1 MKSSVFVSIR
11 RGIFSLFIGLA
22 SSLAVMSTF
31 FNASSYSSIDRFLLI
46 AVPALALAVCIHAML
61 PRLEALFRHAALA
74 VKIMFLV
81 LTTFAA
87 LVILLPIFDITDF
100 DFYPAF
106 ISLSFAILAMIL
118 PTATSV
124 QKSMEDGVHFRL
136 VGRWLFSTI
145 LTFLFIG
152 FLDDFYTT
160 VFEIF
165 TLILL
170 LQVMF
175 STLGDLVLEKAAQ
188 LYQKNRFD
196 AAILFVLYLIL
207 MLFAGAAFISNQTFP
222 LFPTENYTLH
232 PNLFSFFFIS
242 SLVVLPWLAWFDL
255 QMKSTGLDA
264 ALKSTKFYLF
274 IERNLPGLVLAF
286 LFLGIYLLNASVINH
301 PRFDVDD
308 IYFDADGLNYRL
320 RLTTDTWRD
329 YYWRSVHPFMI
340 LLLKPPV
347 DLISFFLK
355 GDKLF
360 GAYLFVAG
368 AGAACVYL
376 AWAFI
381 KEATKNPVYAS
392 LVAALLGLSTS
403 HLFFGSFI
411 ESYIFLAASLLL
423 FYVLLIKDRPFSAL
437 VMAGLAV
444 IGITHSNFAQNV
456 IAFFSV
462 KFNIK
467 QTIRF
472 VATVLVFLVLLTLLN
487 NLLYPEAHPF
497 FFIPST
503 LQAEESNLYPLNRLR
518 IHGMAR
524 AFLLHNVIA
533 PTPILHTGEI
543 PFVQFRFFKP
553 EIDKLSQYT
562 TPLQNSTVSLWLGSL
577 ALAGF
582 LFIKDYKKN
591 LRNGFYYALAG
602 GMILNAGLHL
612 RYGKEL
618 FLYSPNW
625 TYALVLLV
633 GMAWQ
638 PVSGKRWF
646 QIVLLALLSLI
657 ALNNRQLFLT
667 FIEIL
672 IPQI

>member
-1 MKSSVFVSIR
+1 MTSSVFANVR
-11 RGIFSLFIGLA
+11 RGMISMFIGLA
-22 SSLAVMSTF
+22 SSFAVASIF
-31 FNASSYSSIDRFLLI
+31 LNASSYSAIDQSLLVV
-46 AVPALALAVCIHAML
+46 VPALALAACIYAVL
-61 PRLEALFRHAALA
+61 PYLEALFLHAATSIKVTFLA
-74 VKIMFLV
+74 
-81 LTTFAA
+81 LTVSTA
-87 LVILLPIFDITDF
+87 LVVLLPIFDITDF

-106 ISLSFAILAMIL
+106 ISLSFAILALML
-118 PTATSV
+118 PAAPSV
-124 QKSMEDGVHFRL
+124 QKSMDDGMLFRL
-136 VGRWLFSTI
+136 LGRWLFSTI

-152 FLDDFYTT
+152 FLDDFYTS
-160 VFEIF
+160 VLEILS
-165 TLILL
+165 LILL

-175 STLGDLVLEKAAQ
+175 STLGDLVLEKTTR
-188 LYQKNRFD
+188 LYQKDRFD
-196 AAILFVLYLIL
+196 AGIMFVLCLMLI
-207 MLFAGAAFISNQTFP
+207 LFAGAAFNSNQNFP
-222 LFPTENYTLH
+222 LFPTEHYTLH
-232 PNLFSFFFIS
+232 PNLFSFFFS
-242 SLVVLPWLAWFDL
+242 ASLLALPWLAWLDL
-255 QMKSTGLDA
+255 QTKSKGLDT
-264 ALKSTKFYLF
+264 ALKTTKFYLF
-274 IERNLPGLVLAF
+274 IERNLPGLVLAS

-308 IYFDADGLNYRL
+308 IYFDADGLNYRI

-360 GAYLFVAG
+360 GVYLFVSG

-381 KEATKNPVYAS
+381 KEGTKNPVYAS
-392 LVAALLGLSTS
+392 LIAALLGLSTS

-423 FYVLLIKDRPFSAL
+423 FYVLLIKDRPFPAL
-437 VMAGLAV
+437 VMAGLAA

-503 LQAEESNLYPLNRLR
+503 LQAEGSNLYPLNRLR
-518 IHGMAR
+518 IQGMAR

-562 TPLQNSTVSLWLGSL
+562 TPLQNSTVSLWLGLL
-577 ALAGF
+577 ALAGL
-582 LFIKDYKKN
+582 LFVKDYKKN

-612 RYGKEL
+612 HYGKEL

-625 TYALVLLV
+625 TYSVVLLV

-646 QIVLLALLSLI
+646 QIVLLVLLSLV
-657 ALNNRQLFLT
+657 AFNNHQLFLT